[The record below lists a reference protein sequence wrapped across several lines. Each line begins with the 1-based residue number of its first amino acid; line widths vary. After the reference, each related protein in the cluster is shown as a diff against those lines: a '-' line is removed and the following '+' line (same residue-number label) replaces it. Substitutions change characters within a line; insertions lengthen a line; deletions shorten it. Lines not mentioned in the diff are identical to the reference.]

1 MEEIIASIS
10 RIITDEETSLEPVRP
25 TPGEKSEILELT
37 EVVDED
43 GSVRRVAPEA
53 GNSDGR
59 PTRSSAGADPAAANA
74 TAGSGPG
81 AVPPEAEVEPRL
93 ELGRERILS
102 SATSS
107 SGIGRALGMQLARKG
122 AAVGLLARRAEVLK
136 QVAESIESCGGR
148 ALALPADVTDAAAVR
163 EAVRELL
170 RPLLQT
176 WLDENLPRLV
186 ERLVREEI
194 ARVVGE
200 AGLR

>member
-10 RIITDEETSLEPVRP
+10 RIITDEKTSVEPVRP
-25 TPGEKSEILELT
+25 VPGEKSEILELT

-43 GSVRRVAPEA
+43 GSVRRVASEA
-53 GNSDGR
+53 GSSERR
-59 PTRSSAGADPAAANA
+59 PTGSAAADTAAANA
-74 TAGSGPG
+74 TAQSGGPG
-81 AVPPEAEVEPRL
+81 PLRPEAEVEPKL

-102 SATSS
+102 SATS
-107 SGIGRALGMQLARKG
+107 G
-122 AAVGLLARRAEVLK
+122 AAAAAFAQLG
-136 QVAESIESCGGR
+136 
-148 ALALPADVTDAAAVR
+148 ALPRERRREGELPLGGADRTLEGIVR
-163 EAVRELL
+163 DML

>member
-1 MEEIIASIS
+1 MPENAKSPSEPSMEEIIASIS
-10 RIITDEETSLEPVRP
+10 RIITDEKTSVEPVRP
-25 TPGEKSEILELT
+25 VPEEKSEILELT

-53 GNSDGR
+53 GSPERR
-59 PTRSSAGADPAAANA
+59 PTGSAAAVDPAAANA
-74 TAGSGPG
+74 TARSGPG
-81 AVPPEAEVEPRL
+81 PLRPEAEVEPRL

-102 SATSS
+102 SATS
-107 SGIGRALGMQLARKG
+107 G
-122 AAVGLLARRAEVLK
+122 AAAAAFAQLG
-136 QVAESIESCGGR
+136 
-148 ALALPADVTDAAAVR
+148 ALPRERRREGELPLGGVDRTLEDIVR
-163 EAVRELL
+163 DML

-176 WLDENLPRLV
+176 WLDENLPGIV